1 HKSLS
6 IQPSITIYL
15 YSFSVSERQRT
26 KPAKPVI
33 DLEPDIPIRSEHAVT
48 ESPAAKKRK
57 EQKEEGEVTDDS
69 SESMSVIY
77 VDDDVSSAEATKASS
92 PVSVSRQV
100 IDLTVDEETT
110 KQINQPTLRDVLSS
124 LVSQHDDLE
133 DGEIEEE
140 ECVVD
145 LTEGLLSRE
154 VSIER

>member
-1 HKSLS
+1 
-6 IQPSITIYL
+6 
-15 YSFSVSERQRT
+15 
-26 KPAKPVI
+26 
-33 DLEPDIPIRSEHAVT
+33 
-48 ESPAAKKRK
+48 
-57 EQKEEGEVTDDS
+57 
-69 SESMSVIY
+69 MSVIY

-140 ECVVD
+140 
-145 LTEGLLSRE
+145 
-154 VSIER
+154 